1 MSEAILTYDLH
12 NRGEYSIIVNK
23 RSRSNSLAMP
33 IHKLPDCADWLTNI
47 RVFRQLISCRASAL

>member
-33 IHKLPDCADWLTNI
+33 IHKLPDCTD
-47 RVFRQLISCRASAL
+47 